1 MKKNT
6 LIPIAIML
14 AIIGAAAAYKL
25 WPRIVPWDECSEVYR
40 RYADTPGVNAA
51 YIKDYQVNDTVT
63 VSVTLLEATDSA
75 GWTSLKKDF
84 KIEAILDSIQGRINI
99 NETTKSMRLAPKKN
113 YNLQNDPIKANND
126 MIVTLYFNH
135 IICIF
140 HLEND
145 EQYNAIRN
153 KQIKDLNPN
162 Y

>member
-25 WPRIVPWDECSEVYR
+25 WPRIVPWDKCSEVYR

-51 YIKDYQVNDTVT
+51 YIKDYPVNDTVT
-63 VSVTLLEATDSA
+63 VSVTLLEAIDST

-84 KIEAILDSIQGRINI
+84 KIEAILDSIQGLVEL
-99 NETTKSMRLAPKKN
+99 NETARNLRLAPKTD
-113 YNLQNDPIKANND
+113 YNLPKDSVMANND
-126 MIVTLYFNH
+126 LIITLFHSH

-140 HLEND
+140 HLENK
-145 EQYNAIRN
+145 EQYHVIYK
-153 KQIKDLNPN
+153 KQFNEMNPKF
-162 Y
+162 